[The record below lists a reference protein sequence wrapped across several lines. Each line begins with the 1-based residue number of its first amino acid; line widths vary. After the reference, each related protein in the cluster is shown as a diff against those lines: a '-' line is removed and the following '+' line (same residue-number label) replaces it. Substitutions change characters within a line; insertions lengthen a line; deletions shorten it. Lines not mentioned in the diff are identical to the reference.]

1 MRLQACSGL
10 IRSHQAGSG
19 LSRPGHFSGLT
30 THACSCLISAD
41 HIFPGWYINIWR
53 GKKKKINW
61 QRQKYRNNKKET
73 AKRNRRTRKDWFW
86 RRPRNSMLSS
96 YTDCESNMLKV
107 QKWLALL
114 TQRKPSFTKI
124 WIFQIIAE
132 TWIKYI

>member
-10 IRSHQAGSG
+10 IRSHQAGSC

-30 THACSCLISAD
+30 THACSCLIRAN

-73 AKRNRRTRKDWFW
+73 AKRKLQKETDEQEKTDFEEGRGTACYPVIQTVNLICWRSKNDWLCW
-86 RRPRNSMLSS
+86 RRENLVLP
-96 YTDCESNMLKV
+96 
-107 QKWLALL
+107 
-114 TQRKPSFTKI
+114 
-124 WIFQIIAE
+124 
-132 TWIKYI
+132 KYEFFR